1 VHKGSISDCGDDLI
15 GLIGAAARRDQSA
28 FARLY
33 AATSGKLYGVA
44 LRVLR
49 RRDLAE
55 DVVQEAYLRIWRHAD
70 RYDPAR
76 GSPVTWMASI
86 VRHLAIDM
94 ARSPGAQIPASEADL
109 LALPADTPHPLDEMT
124 LSEKRHRAF
133 AVMRDLDPVKRR
145 LVIAAYLHGESRE
158 QLARRFGA
166 PVNTIKTW
174 LRRAVIELRAALE
187 EDETRRV
194 A

>member
-1 VHKGSISDCGDDLI
+1 VHEGPHSLCGDDLFD
-15 GLIGAAARRDQSA
+15 LISATARRDQKA
-28 FARLY
+28 FAQLY
-33 AATSGKLYGVA
+33 AATSSKLYGVA
-44 LRVLR
+44 LHVLR

-55 DVVQEAYLRIWRHAD
+55 DVVQEAYLRVWRHAD

-76 GSPVTWMASI
+76 GSPITWMAAI

-94 ARSPGAQIPASEADL
+94 ARSPGVQIPANETDL
-109 LALPADTPHPLDEMT
+109 LALPADTPHPLEEMS

-133 AVMRDLDPVKRR
+133 TVMRDLDPVKRR

-158 QLARRFGA
+158 ELARRFGA

-174 LRRAVIELRAALE
+174 LRRAVLELRQSLE
-187 EDETRRV
+187 EDEARRV

>member
-1 VHKGSISDCGDDLI
+1 MHQGPDLECGDSLVDLI
-15 GLIGAAARRDQSA
+15 SATARGNQKA
-28 FARLY
+28 FAQLY
-33 AATSGKLYGVA
+33 AATSPKLYGAA
-44 LRVLR
+44 LRILR

-55 DVVQEAYLRIWRHAD
+55 EIVQEAYLRIWHHAG

-76 GSPVTWMASI
+76 GSPVTWMAAI

-94 ARSPGAQIPASEADL
+94 VRNHGAQMQGDAADL
-109 LALPADTPHPLDEMT
+109 LAVPADTPHPLDEIA
-124 LSEKRHRAF
+124 LAEKRRRAF
-133 AVMRDLDPVKRR
+133 ALLRDLDPVKRR

-158 QLARRFGA
+158 QLAERFGA

-174 LRRAVIELRAALE
+174 LRRAVLQLRAGLE
-187 EDETRRV
+187 EDDSRQV

>member
-1 VHKGSISDCGDDLI
+1 MHKGADSDSGDRLVDLI
-15 GLIGAAARRDQSA
+15 RATARHDQRA
-28 FARLY
+28 FAQLY
-33 AATSGKLYGVA
+33 AATSGKLYGIA

-55 DVVQEAYLRIWRHAD
+55 DVVQEAYLRIWHHAE

-76 GSPVTWMASI
+76 GSAMTWMAAI

-94 ARSPGAQIPASEADL
+94 VRNPATQASGGEADL
-109 LALPADTPHPLDEMT
+109 LALPADTPHPLDEIT
-124 LSEKRHRAF
+124 LAEKRRRAF
-133 AVMRDLDPVKRR
+133 TVLRDLDPVKRR
-145 LVIAAYLHGESRE
+145 LIIAAYLHGESRE

-174 LRRAVIELRAALE
+174 LRRAVMEIRAGLD
-187 EDETRRV
+187 DEARV

>member
-1 VHKGSISDCGDDLI
+1 VHKGPDSHCGDDLFD
-15 GLIGAAARRDQSA
+15 LIRATARHDQKA
-28 FARLY
+28 FAQLY
-33 AATSGKLYGVA
+33 AATSSKLYGVA

-55 DVVQEAYLRIWRHAD
+55 DVVQEAYLRVWRHAD

-76 GSPVTWMASI
+76 GSPLTWMASI
-86 VRHLAIDM
+86 VRHLAIDL
-94 ARSPGAQIPASEADL
+94 ARSPSVQIPGSDADL

-133 AVMRDLDPVKRR
+133 TAMRDLDPVKRR

-158 QLARRFGA
+158 ELARRFGA

-174 LRRAVIELRAALE
+174 LRRAVLELREGLADE
-187 EDETRRV
+187 ETRRV

>member
-1 VHKGSISDCGDDLI
+1 MHQRPDSDCGDSLIDLI
-15 GLIGAAARRDQSA
+15 GATARGNQKA

-33 AATSGKLYGVA
+33 AVTSPKLYGAA
-44 LRVLR
+44 LRILG

-55 DVVQEAYLRIWRHAD
+55 DIVQEAYLRIWHHAG

-76 GSPVTWMASI
+76 GSPITWMAAI

-94 ARSPGAQIPASEADL
+94 VRNHGTQIQGEAADL
-109 LALPADTPHPLDEMT
+109 FALPADTPHPLDEIA
-124 LSEKRHRAF
+124 LSEKRRRVFVLLH
-133 AVMRDLDPVKRR
+133 DLDPVKRR
-145 LVIAAYLHGESRE
+145 LVIAAYL
-158 QLARRFGA
+158 QRFGA

-174 LRRAVIELRAALE
+174 LRRAVLELRAGLE
-187 EDETRRV
+187 EDDSRQV